1 MEMQME
7 REKEQELEWL
17 NAQKI
22 EITVDLLAAAKQ
34 HLQFLAAVDKNR
46 WLYDGPTLDK
56 AIFRYNAC
64 WLPLLAKHAESPI
77 SEGPLVVPLDC
88 EWIWHCHR
96 LNPLRYK
103 SDCVELYGKILDYSD
118 VVSSVKGVFK
128 KQTEEIWNRFYPDE
142 RYDFD
147 LAFSEAVNEKIST
160 LEKCTNYDLVSAV
173 KRQSPFFYQ
182 VSRPHMNNDIFLQEA
197 IARYKG
203 FLHIIKRNWEKSINC
218 FCVPT
223 YDIDLIWHTHQLHP
237 VSYCKD
243 VSQALGRVLA
253 HDDMDSD
260 RSKGRKLDVGFSGT
274 TRHWEE
280 KFGRRYW
287 KAGAMY
293 RGSDPSPLTT
303 IPFQSNILS
312 KELEKSNQN
321 KMIIDLPEVKIAE
334 VLLEIVGVKDLPER
348 HKGKLFVMFNK
359 KHPDA
364 FFNVKRRLTI
374 LSESGEKDVASFQC
388 EPKGELFFE
397 LVSHSPSNLP
407 LTKLCKTMGTTSFS
421 LEDFLNPVSELSVE
435 RWVQLQPA
443 SGNMCSKPI
452 CLRIAVSLSAPIQAP
467 YELHMIRSRGQSK
480 TYCFFPLSG
489 REQHA
494 KGYTSVVEKTGAEI
508 ISLQMRNSTKAK
520 EKERSIPKQQVT
532 GVMKTGETCI
542 LADFV
547 GTRWCLMD
555 SQWYLELKMKS
566 NEDGSLFELTGC
578 RTVKLFQGK
587 KLDFEPKCCEKKRS
601 ELDFMTAVEFSAENP
616 YGKAVAL
623 LDLKSGSVKVK
634 ESWLVLPAI
643 ISAFILSDILKK
655 EGYNGFTSNRENLE
669 VDGLV
674 EKAKGLNEEPEQISL
689 TASSEGNM
697 ELNVDVAKGSIVKSG
712 NCGGSGCGDIV
723 RSGNCGGCG
732 GCGGGGGCGDTM
744 KSGNSGGGCGGGC
757 GGCGG
762 CGGGGGCDETMK
774 SGDSGGGCGGG
785 CGGCG
790 GCGGGGGCGDTMK
803 SGNSGGGCGG
813 CGGGCG
819 GCGGGCGNMV
829 RGGN

>member
-1 MEMQME
+1 MEVQSLHTSIKFMNVNINFQ
-7 REKEQELEWL
+7 
-17 NAQKI
+17 
-22 EITVDLLAAAKQ
+22 
-34 HLQFLAAVDKNR
+34 
-46 WLYDGPTLDK
+46 
-56 AIFRYNAC
+56 
-64 WLPLLAKHAESPI
+64 
-77 SEGPLVVPLDC
+77 
-88 EWIWHCHR
+88 
-96 LNPLRYK
+96 LRYK

-118 VVSSVKGVFK
+118 VVSSVKGVCK

-182 VSRPHMNNDIFLQEA
+182 GCMTSQKLHIMTVTDGAFHELSEVSRPHMNNDIFLQEA
-197 IARYKG
+197 VARYKG
-203 FLHIIKRNWEKSINC
+203 FLHLIKRNKEKGIKR

-223 YDIDLIWHTHQLHP
+223 YDIDLIWHSHQLHP
-237 VSYCKD
+237 VAYCKD
-243 VSQALGRVLA
+243 LNEALGKVLE
-253 HDDMDSD
+253 HDDTDSD
-260 RSKGRKLDVGFSGT
+260 RTKGKKLDVGFSGT
-274 TRHWEE
+274 TRQWEVT
-280 KFGRRYW
+280 FGTRYW

-293 RGSDPSPLTT
+293 RGNAPSPIT
-303 IPFQSNILS
+303 
-312 KELEKSNQN
+312 K
-321 KMIIDLPEVKIAE
+321 VKIAE
-334 VLLEIVGVKDLPER
+334 VLLEIVGVKNLPER
-348 HKGKLFVMFNK
+348 HKGKLFVTFNK

-374 LSESGEKDVASFQC
+374 LSESGVKDVASFQC

-435 RWVQLQPA
+435 RWIQLQPA

-452 CLRIAVSLSAPIQAP
+452 CLRIAVSFSVPIQAP
-467 YELHMIRSRGQSK
+467 YELHMIRSRGLSK
-480 TYCFFPLSG
+480 TSCFFPLSG

-494 KGYTSVVEKTGAEI
+494 NSYTSVVEKTGAEI

-601 ELDFMTAVEFSAENP
+601 ERDFMTAVEFSAENP

-634 ESWLVLPAI
+634 EKWMVLPGI
-643 ISAFILSDILKK
+643 ILTFIASNIMKK
-655 EGYNGFTSNRENLE
+655 EGYEGIIAKSKDLKVN
-669 VDGLV
+669 GLV

-712 NCGGSGCGDIV
+712 NCGGSGCGDI
-723 RSGNCGGCG
+723 
-732 GCGGGGGCGDTM
+732 
-744 KSGNSGGGCGGGC
+744 
-757 GGCGG
+757 
-762 CGGGGGCDETMK
+762 
-774 SGDSGGGCGGG
+774 
-785 CGGCG
+785 
-790 GCGGGGGCGDTMK
+790 
-803 SGNSGGGCGG
+803 
-813 CGGGCG
+813 
-819 GCGGGCGNMV
+819 GGCGNAV
-829 RGGN
+829 VVVAVVLVVVEAVEI

>member
-1 MEMQME
+1 MEME
-7 REKEQELEWL
+7 REKEQEFEWL
-17 NAQKI
+17 KAQKI

-34 HLQFLAAVDKNR
+34 QLQFLAAVDKNR
-46 WLYDGPTLDK
+46 WLYDGPTLDR

-64 WLPLLAKHAESPI
+64 WLPLLAKHLESPI

-103 SDCVELYGKILDYSD
+103 SDCEELYGKILDYSD
-118 VVSSVKGVFK
+118 VVSSVNGVCK
-128 KQTEEIWNRFYPDE
+128 RQTEEIWNRFYPHE
-142 RYDFD
+142 RYDLD
-147 LAFSEAVNEKIST
+147 LDFSEAVNEKIST

-182 VSRPHMNNDIFLQEA
+182 VSRPHMNNDIFLQGA

-243 VSQALGRVLA
+243 ASQALGRILA

-260 RSKGRKLDVGFSGT
+260 RSKGKKLDVGFFGT

-280 KFGRRYW
+280 TFGRRYW

-312 KELEKSNQN
+312 KEFEKSNQN
-321 KMIIDLPEVKIAE
+321 KMIELSELKIVE
-334 VLLEIVGVKDLPER
+334 VLLEIVGVKNLPER
-348 HKGKLFVMFNK
+348 HKGNLFVMFNK
-359 KHPDA
+359 KQPDL
-364 FFNVKRRLTI
+364 FFNVKRKLTI
-374 LSESGEKDVASFQC
+374 LSESGDKHVASFQC

-407 LTKLCKTMGTTSFS
+407 LTKVCKTMGATSFS

-435 RWVQLQPA
+435 RWVELQPT
-443 SGNMCSKPI
+443 SGNMSSKPI
-452 CLRIAVSLSAPIQAP
+452 CLRIAVSFSVPIQAP
-467 YELHMIRSRGQSK
+467 YELHMIHPRAQSK
-480 TYCFFPLSG
+480 SSCFFPLPG
-489 REQHA
+489 RAQHP
-494 KGYTSVVEKTGAEI
+494 KIWTSVVEKTDAEI

-520 EKERSIPKQQVT
+520 EKERSILKQQVT

-542 LADFV
+542 LAEFV
-547 GTRWCLMD
+547 GNRWCLMD
-555 SQWYLELKMKS
+555 SQWYLEPKKKS
-566 NEDGSLFELTGC
+566 NEDGHLFELIGC

-587 KLDFEPKCCEKKRS
+587 KLDFEPEHCEKKRS
-601 ELDFMTAVEFSAENP
+601 EQDFMTAVEFSAEYP

-623 LDLKSGSVKVK
+623 LDLKSGFVKVK
-634 ESWLVLPAI
+634 ESWLVLPVL
-643 ISAFILSDILKK
+643 ISAFILTDILKK

-669 VDGLV
+669 VDSLV
-674 EKAKGLNEEPEQISL
+674 EKAKGLHEEPEQISL
-689 TASSEGNM
+689 TAASEGNM
-697 ELNVDVAKGSIVKSG
+697 ELNVDVAKGSIVRSG
-712 NCGGSGCGDIV
+712 NCGGGCGGCGSGCGDMV
-723 RSGNCGGCG
+723 RSGNCGGGCG
-732 GCGGGGGCGDTM
+732 GCGSGCGDMVRSGNCGGGCGGCGSGCGDMVKSGNSGDSGCGDTM
-744 KSGNSGGGCGGGC
+744 KSGNS
-757 GGCGG
+757 
-762 CGGGGGCDETMK
+762 
-774 SGDSGGGCGGG
+774 
-785 CGGCG
+785 
-790 GCGGGGGCGDTMK
+790 
-803 SGNSGGGCGG
+803 GGCGG

-829 RGGN
+829 RNGN

>member
-1 MEMQME
+1 METQME

-17 NAQKI
+17 KAQKI

-34 HLQFLAAVDKNR
+34 QLQFLAAVDKNR
-46 WLYDGPTLDK
+46 WLYDGGFESEYFLGFSHK
-56 AIFRYNAC
+56 LYNAC

-118 VVSSVKGVFK
+118 VVSSVKGACK

-218 FCVPT
+218 FSVPT

-243 VSQALGRVLA
+243 VSQALGRILA

-260 RSKGRKLDVGFSGT
+260 RSKGKKLDVGFSGT

-280 KFGRRYW
+280 TFGRRYW

-293 RGSDPSPLTT
+293 RGSGPSPLTT

-321 KMIIDLPEVKIAE
+321 KKIIELSEVKIVE
-334 VLLEIVGVKDLPER
+334 VLLEIVGVKNLPER
-348 HKGKLFVMFNK
+348 HKGKLFVMVNK
-359 KHPDA
+359 KHPDV
-364 FFNVKRRLTI
+364 FFNDKRRLTI
-374 LSESGEKDVASFQC
+374 LSESGEKYVASFQC

-397 LVSHSPSNLP
+397 LVSHSSSNLP
-407 LTKLCKTMGTTSFS
+407 LTKLCKTMGTASFS

-435 RWVQLQPA
+435 RWVQLQPS
-443 SGNMCSKPI
+443 SGEMCSKPI
-452 CLRIAVSLSAPIQAP
+452 CLRIAVSFSVPIQAP
-467 YELHMIRSRGQSK
+467 YELRMIRSRGQSK
-480 TYCFFPLSG
+480 PYCFFPLSG

-494 KGYTSVVEKTGAEI
+494 NSYTSVVEKTGAEI
-508 ISLQMRNSTKAK
+508 INLQMRNSTKAK
-520 EKERSIPKQQVT
+520 EKERSTLNQQVT

-566 NEDGSLFELTGC
+566 NEDGYLFELTGC
-578 RTVKLFQGK
+578 RTVKFFQGK
-587 KLDFEPKCCEKKRS
+587 KLDYEPKYCKKKRS
-601 ELDFMTAVEFSAENP
+601 ERDFMTAVEFSAENP

-655 EGYNGFTSNRENLE
+655 EGYNGFTSNKENLE

-674 EKAKGLNEEPEQISL
+674 EKAKSLNEEPEQISL

-712 NCGGSGCGDIV
+712 NCGDGGCEDIV
-723 RSGNCGGCG
+723 SGNSSGGCGGCG
-732 GCGGGGGCGDTM
+732 GCGGGGCGDTM
-744 KSGNSGGGCGGGC
+744 KSDGCGGGC

-762 CGGGGGCDETMK
+762 CGGGGCGGTMK
-774 SGDSGGGCGGG
+774 SGNSG

-790 GCGGGGGCGDTMK
+790 GCGGGGCGDTMK

-829 RGGN
+829 RSRN

>member
-46 WLYDGPTLDK
+46 WLYDGGFESEYFLG
-56 AIFRYNAC
+56 YNAC

-118 VVSSVKGVFK
+118 VVSSVKGVCK

-182 VSRPHMNNDIFLQEA
+182 GCMTSQKLHIMTVTDGAFHELSEVSRPHMNSDIFLQEA

-243 VSQALGRVLA
+243 VSQALGRVLT

-280 KFGRRYW
+280 TFGRRYW

-334 VLLEIVGVKDLPER
+334 VLLEIVGVKNLPER
-348 HKGKLFVMFNK
+348 HKGKLFVTFNK

-374 LSESGEKDVASFQC
+374 LSESGVKDVASFQC

-435 RWVQLQPA
+435 RWIQLQPA
-443 SGNMCSKPI
+443 SGNM
-452 CLRIAVSLSAPIQAP
+452 
-467 YELHMIRSRGQSK
+467 
-480 TYCFFPLSG
+480 
-489 REQHA
+489 EQHA
-494 KGYTSVVEKTGAEI
+494 NSYTSVVEKTGAEI

-520 EKERSIPKQQVT
+520 EKERSNPKQQVT

-578 RTVKLFQGK
+578 RTVKLLQGK

-601 ELDFMTAVEFSAENP
+601 ERDFMTAVEFSAENP

-674 EKAKGLNEEPEQISL
+674 EKAKGLNEEEPEQISL

-762 CGGGGGCDETMK
+762 CGGGGGGGCGDTMK
-774 SGDSGGGCGGG
+774 SGNSGGGCGGG